1 MFVSQTSLQAFYY
14 PTGSSPNG
22 TMQQERPTQPP
33 PRSAGP
39 DSLPPGAELQRMSS
53 QAKREQELARQRQI
67 QGHLAE
73 EIASADEMQRTIS
86 ATYRK
91 IAAQRARERD
101 ANNAPLRI
109 LCLDGGGIKGLVP
122 AIILQEIEQK
132 CGHRIDEMFDLVV
145 GTSTGGIIALGTW

>member
-1 MFVSQTSLQAFYY
+1 
-14 PTGSSPNG
+14 
-22 TMQQERPTQPP
+22 
-33 PRSAGP
+33 
-39 DSLPPGAELQRMSS
+39 MSS